1 MKIATRYYES
11 TICVVTLAV
20 ITMLMLMAGCGGDST
35 APSATEIT
43 TNQLKANTWRIS
55 SVMVDGVDK
64 TSMYANMT
72 LTFTSNSFSTTNGS
86 VVWPASGTW
95 DFVDS
100 TAKTIT
106 RNDGLKI
113 TINEITNTSLKLSLT
128 WSTTTLGGGRAA
140 SVAGDHDF
148 SFIKN

>member
-20 ITMLMLMAGCGGDST
+20 ITMLMVMAGCGGDST

-72 LTFTSNSFSTTNGS
+72 LTFTSNSFSTTNGK
-86 VVWPASGTW
+86 VVWPSSGTW
-95 DFVDS
+95 TFVDN
-100 TAKTIT
+100 TAKKIKRNDNLEVTIT
-106 RNDGLKI
+106 EVSANV
-113 TINEITNTSLKLSLT
+113 LKLSLT
-128 WSTTTLGGGRAA
+128 WTTGTLGTGRTT
-140 SVAGDHDF
+140 SIAGNHVF
-148 SFIKN
+148 SFIK